1 MLPYLLLAGLTA
13 YGSWAWRDRRLTLAL
28 VLLFSL
34 AYFVLAGFR
43 FHVGT
48 DWNNYLRIY
57 YASKERDFGEL
68 AFQSEWAWGALL
80 WLIHAGDGQFMWINI
95 ACALVAAAGLGM
107 LLAEC
112 DEPMLGVTAALP
124 VLCYAVGMSAVRQ
137 TFAIGIECALIAHW
151 HRLNTPAKAGIII
164 VASGFHLSA
173 LFLFILLASENL
185 RFGWQRWVSGA
196 LIALGVVYLLNTNA
210 DHVSYYSETYT
221 GEQGANYAPGA
232 LYHLA
237 LVAIP
242 SALYLLW
249 RKRWEAVYGRSNIVL
264 VLAITAVACIPAI
277 ALSPAGADRIGL
289 YCWPAAIIIYS
300 GIPKLFLQPQQQALA
315 RLAIVG
321 GSLVTLLG
329 WLLLANEIY
338 AYLPYTFMGDP
349 IR

>member
-13 YGSWAWRDRRLTLAL
+13 YGAGAWRNRRFTVAL
-28 VLLFSL
+28 VILFSL
-34 AYFVLAGFR
+34 SYFVLAGFR

-57 YASKERDFGEL
+57 FASQGRDFSEL

-95 ACALVAAAGLGM
+95 ACALVAAGGLGL

-137 TFAIGIECALIAHW
+137 TFAIGIECALIANW
-151 HRLNTPAKAGIII
+151 HRLNTPAKAGLIML
-164 VASGFHLSA
+164 ASGFHLSA
-173 LFLFILLASENL
+173 LFLFVLLASENL
-185 RFGWQRWVSGA
+185 RFGWQRWVTGG
-196 LIALGVVYLLNTNA
+196 LIALVVLYLLNSNA

-242 SALYLLW
+242 SAFYLW
-249 RKRWEAVYGRSNIVL
+249 RRRRWEAVYGRSNIVL

-300 GIPKLFLQPQQQALA
+300 GIPKMFVAPQQQTMA
-315 RLAIVG
+315 RIAIVG

-329 WLLLANEIY
+329 WLFLANEIY